1 MLHMCSLLSLPL
13 PVWFHF
19 GHLVLFIKLCM
30 VTSTIIVISINIY
43 HLLLEIVFFSLTLIN
58 NKTNTM
64 IKTTS
69 KNVIIAA

>member
-19 GHLVLFIKLCM
+19 GHLVLFIKLCI
-30 VTSTIIVISINIY
+30 VTSTIIIISINIY
-43 HLLLEIVFFSLTLIN
+43 HLLLEIVLTLIN
-58 NKTNTM
+58 NKINAI